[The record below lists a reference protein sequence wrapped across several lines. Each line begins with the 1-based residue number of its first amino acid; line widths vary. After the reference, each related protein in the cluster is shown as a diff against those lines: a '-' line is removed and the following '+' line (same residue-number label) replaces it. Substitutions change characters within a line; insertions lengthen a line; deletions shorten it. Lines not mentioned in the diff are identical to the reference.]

1 MKFSVSGFSQSD
13 NKTIYMETPGV
24 YYDDQLGVRVA
35 IAKRHPK
42 TEEYFRSGLNGPTL
56 VRPKDL
62 DEGYLH
68 KIVNIDVLYINK
80 SGTTEVKI
88 PNPTRLGQWCTLGKK
103 KKMLVRYVV
112 MVCGF
117 MLSIVLVASGAD
129 NVRGE

>member
-42 TEEYFRSGLNGPTL
+42 TEEYRNSGLNGPTL
-56 VRPKDL
+56 VRPKL

-68 KIVNIDVLYINK
+68 KTVNIDVLYINK
-80 SGTTEVKI
+80 SAASDVKI
-88 PNPTRLGQWCTLGKK
+88 PNPTRLGQWCTLKK
-103 KKMLVRYVV
+103 NTKMLVRYVV
-112 MVCGF
+112 MVCEF
-117 MLSIVLVASGAD
+117 MLSIVLVVLGAD
-129 NVRGE
+129 NVRGK

>member
-1 MKFSVSGFSQSD
+1 MKFSISGFSQSD

-68 KIVNIDVLYINK
+68 KIVNIDVLYDNPNA
-80 SGTTEVKI
+80 SDGLKI
-88 PNPTRLGQWCTLGKK
+88 PNPERLGQWCTLPAG
-103 KKMLVRYVV
+103 KKMLVRYAFYFVFY
-112 MVCGF
+112 CDW
-117 MLSIVLVASGAD
+117 SW
-129 NVRGE
+129 